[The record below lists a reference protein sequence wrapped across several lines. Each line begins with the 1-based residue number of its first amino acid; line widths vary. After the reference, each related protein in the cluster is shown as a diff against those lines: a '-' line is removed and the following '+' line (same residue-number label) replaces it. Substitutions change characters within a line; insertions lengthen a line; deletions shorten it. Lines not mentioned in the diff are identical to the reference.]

1 MQGKGTLLTQQGY
14 NDIARELEHLLTMQ
28 RPAMV
33 RRLKEAIALGDLS
46 ENFDYHDAKRQ
57 QGMMEARIRD
67 LKRILDDS
75 AVIECANGNGE
86 VSVGS
91 KVMVRDVND
100 NFEDEYTIV
109 GPPEADPTE
118 GRISYES
125 NVGSALLGRK
135 VGDRVSVET
144 PCGVLE
150 YEILCVE

>member
-1 MQGKGTLLTQQGY
+1 MQGKGTVITQQGY
-14 NDIARELEHLLTMQ
+14 NDIVSELENLLTVE
-28 RPAMV
+28 RPAV
-33 RRLKEAIALGDLS
+33 VARLKEAIALGDLK

-57 QGMMEARIRD
+57 QGMMESRIRD

-75 AVIECANGNGE
+75 AVIDCANGNGE
-86 VSVGS
+86 IGVGS
-91 KVMVRDVND
+91 KVMVRDLND
-100 NFEDEYTIV
+100 DFEDEYMIV

-118 GRISYES
+118 GKISYES

-150 YEILCVE
+150 YEIVCVQ